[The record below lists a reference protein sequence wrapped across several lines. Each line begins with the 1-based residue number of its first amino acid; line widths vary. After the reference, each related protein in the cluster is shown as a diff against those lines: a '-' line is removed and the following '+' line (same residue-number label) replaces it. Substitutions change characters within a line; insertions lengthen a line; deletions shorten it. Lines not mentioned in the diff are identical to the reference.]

1 MFLASPQH
9 LQVCGL
15 ECRLSLHASPG
26 AAFRTS
32 LWTRLQ
38 VRLPRPVIAS
48 IYFAQESGEHLPD
61 QMVLFFTYSR
71 ARGWLHPQL
80 GQGASNCVLPH
91 PPGSGPH
98 SAWAGAPVA
107 LGACRLAVDWADGA
121 LALLWMQRGG
131 AAQCYVK
138 PEAAM
143 EV

>member
-9 LQVCGL
+9 LQVCSL

-26 AAFRTS
+26 GAFRTS

-38 VRLPRPVIAS
+38 VRLPWPVIAS
-48 IYFAQESGEHLPD
+48 VYFAQESGEHLPD

-71 ARGWLHPQL
+71 AGGWLHPQP
-80 GQGASNCVLPH
+80 GQGASNCVPAL
-91 PPGSGPH
+91 GSGPH
-98 SAWAGAPVA
+98 SAWAEALVA
-107 LGACRLAVDWADGA
+107 LGVCRLAVDWADGA

-131 AAQCYVK
+131 AAQCCVK
-138 PEAAM
+138 PEAAV